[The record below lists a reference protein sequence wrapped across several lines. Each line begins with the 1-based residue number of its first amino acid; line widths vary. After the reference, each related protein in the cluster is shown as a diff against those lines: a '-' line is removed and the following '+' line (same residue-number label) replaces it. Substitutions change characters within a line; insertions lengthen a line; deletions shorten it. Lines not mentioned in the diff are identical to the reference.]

1 MACNVPVVASDVGGL
16 PELIVDGETGFL
28 CPLDDVDAF
37 TQRTRALLTDADLHD
52 RMSTAARKRAE
63 DAFDIN
69 KIVPMYENYYQT
81 VRERSMAEA

>member
-1 MACNVPVVASDVGGL
+1 
-16 PELIVDGETGFL
+16 
-28 CPLDDVDAF
+28 
-37 TQRTRALLTDADLHD
+37 
-52 RMSTAARKRAE
+52 MSTAARKRAE